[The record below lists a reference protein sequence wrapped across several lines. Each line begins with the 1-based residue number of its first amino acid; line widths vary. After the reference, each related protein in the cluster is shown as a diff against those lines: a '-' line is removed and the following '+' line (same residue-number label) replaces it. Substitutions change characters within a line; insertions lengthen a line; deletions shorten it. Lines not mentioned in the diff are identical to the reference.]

1 MRYGFWL
8 PVFGGWLRNI
18 DDEQMPA
25 TWGYVR
31 AHSISDVVLVSM
43 ISVDRQKDP
52 AQKLLKEQSA

>member
-25 TWGYVR
+25 TWDYVR
-31 AHSISDVVLVSM
+31 DLQHHRFGLTCSTQFARL
-43 ISVDRQKDP
+43 
-52 AQKLLKEQSA
+52 E

>member
-25 TWGYVR
+25 TWDYVR
-31 AHSISDVVLVSM
+31 DLTIKA
-43 ISVDRQKDP
+43 
-52 AQKLLKEQSA
+52 KLSATTSPSSPS

>member
-25 TWGYVR
+25 TWDYVSR
-31 AHSISDVVLVSM
+31 SH
-43 ISVDRQKDP
+43 DP
-52 AQKLLKEQSA
+52 APKPSATT